1 MGSCWSKRSR
11 YSVPEC
17 LLQNLSNLSGD
28 LDRDHS
34 TLMVPSESLASQPL
48 PRTLSSPPPTLPQ
61 GPFSGQPS
69 LSTPLSPSSPSGTKV
84 EGQLPSPC
92 LPSSLPLPPTASP
105 PSLPPLHSSVPQP
118 APGSLSTY
126 WPTPPESSLVP
137 SHSRSQ
143 PTPGLLCPLR
153 EVAGNE
159 GIVRV
164 HAPFSLQDLSQI
176 EKRLGSFS
184 ENPSVYIKEFRF
196 LSQAYDLTWHDLC
209 AIQASTLTPE
219 ERGWIQ
225 AAARQYA
232 DQTHLVD
239 NTVPV
244 GDMAVPATEPHWNY
258 QSGQSGCQKRDLMV
272 HCLLQGMEM
281 VSKKIEFSQI
291 EKRLGSFS
299 ENPSVYIKEF
309 RFLSQA
315 YDLTWHDLYV
325 IQTSTLTPEERDR
338 IQAAARKYADQIYL
352 VNYPVLVFD
361 VVPVTEPNWD
371 YRPGQSGCQ
380 MRDLMVHCL
389 LQGMEMVSKEIYFDK
404 FQAITQQADE
414 NPAVFLNRLRE
425 AMVHTHLE
433 PTSTPGA
440 IILAIHF
447 IYQSSP
453 DIRKKLKKAEYGPQT
468 PIHELLRLALKV
480 FNARE
485 EAQLRE
491 KAMLQ
496 ARALA
501 SALRPLATPQ
511 GGQGKSTRLR
521 RAGAQPRSNPPGP
534 CFKCGQEGHWSRCC
548 PDPQPP
554 TKPCPICRQPGHW
567 KSECPHWGSS
577 SMPRHRGHPNT
588 HLEILLALDL
598 LGLLD

>member
-118 APGSLSTY
+118 APGSLSTH

-164 HAPFSLQDLSQI
+164 HAPFSLQDL
-176 EKRLGSFS
+176 
-184 ENPSVYIKEFRF
+184 
-196 LSQAYDLTWHDLC
+196 
-209 AIQASTLTPE
+209 
-219 ERGWIQ
+219 
-225 AAARQYA
+225 
-232 DQTHLVD
+232 
-239 NTVPV
+239 
-244 GDMAVPATEPHWNY
+244 
-258 QSGQSGCQKRDLMV
+258 
-272 HCLLQGMEM
+272 
-281 VSKKIEFSQI
+281 SQI